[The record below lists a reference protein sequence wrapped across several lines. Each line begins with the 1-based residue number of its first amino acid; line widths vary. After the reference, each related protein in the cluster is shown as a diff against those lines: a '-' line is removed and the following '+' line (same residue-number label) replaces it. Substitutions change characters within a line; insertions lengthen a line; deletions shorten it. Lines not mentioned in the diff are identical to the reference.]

1 MRMMRRRM
9 EKGRRI
15 WSSINGVME
24 LFFENMRLCVCV
36 FMCVCLFITLYGLP
50 LFYRGT
56 LAKAPKIN

>member
-1 MRMMRRRM
+1 M

-36 FMCVCLFITLYGLP
+36 YVCVCVYNFIWI
-50 LFYRGT
+50 
-56 LAKAPKIN
+56 A